1 MKKIILYGA
10 SDYGCEVADH
20 IKDINDVKK
29 QPEWEI
35 AGFLDD
41 DKEWESKIRSGIPVL
56 GNKSWLENK
65 DLSSYF
71 FLCCIGNPRIKFKVI
86 SLLDSYKVKYSTIVH
101 PSVIKSSTVNFGD
114 GCIIM
119 AGNIIST
126 MAKIENHVIINIGCT
141 IGHNTVIGKYSC
153 INPGSNISGNV
164 GIESGVLVG
173 TNATILENLKIGK
186 DAVVSASAMV
196 YSDVPEKMTVMG
208 VPARII
214 KGN

>member
-20 IKDINDVKK
+20 INDINDINKS
-29 QPEWEI
+29 PEWEI

-41 DKEWESKIRSGIPVL
+41 NPIWENKIRNDIPVL

-65 DLSSYF
+65 DLTPYYF
-71 FLCCIGNPRIKFKVI
+71 ICCIGNPKIKSKII
-86 SLLDSYKVKYSTIVH
+86 SHLALYKVKYASIIH
-101 PSVIKSSTVNFGD
+101 PSVIKSTKSEIGE

-126 MAKIENHVIINIGCT
+126 SAKINDHVIINIGCT
-141 IGHNTVIGKYSC
+141 IGHNTTIDKYSC
-153 INPGSNISGNV
+153 INPGANISGNV
-164 GIESGVLVG
+164 IIDSGVLVG
-173 TNATILENLKIGK
+173 TNATILENKKIGIN
-186 DAVVSASAMV
+186 AVVSASAMV
-196 YSDVPEKMTVMG
+196 YTDVPAEMTVMG

-214 KGN
+214 K